1 MRNNEIQ
8 KTRETRRVVSKL
20 LLAGMMCYSFVM
32 AHAQTFQINVNDAQ
46 FTRQFVE
53 RLIAE
58 YGKINPQF
66 SATVV
71 KTREQADATV
81 SISEQT
87 ASVNSIGRFAIVPI
101 ANSENEIL
109 RNKKLAKGLDNK
121 LKHQIFVERDITD
134 DIDDGFEEKKKLPGT
149 VYSLTG
155 RQSITTAIVAKE
167 LSVTPNRV
175 KGKKIVGSEESLIS
189 AVKSHSDAIAFNVAS
204 LVYDANTHK
213 PVVGLTVLPT
223 DLDGNGKVDE
233 AERSAIASLD
243 NLTAYLEKIPHTS
256 LPTGSININ
265 TDNSELLK
273 FAAWAS
279 TEGQNFIAQYGFL
292 KADKPLTAQ
301 K

>member
-101 ANSENEIL
+101 ANSEKSRLHRRGSSPLATAMKIRRLL
-109 RNKKLAKGLDNK
+109 R
-121 LKHQIFVERDITD
+121 T
-134 DIDDGFEEKKKLPGT
+134 
-149 VYSLTG
+149 Y
-155 RQSITTAIVAKE
+155 
-167 LSVTPNRV
+167 
-175 KGKKIVGSEESLIS
+175 
-189 AVKSHSDAIAFNVAS
+189 AS
-204 LVYDANTHK
+204 
-213 PVVGLTVLPT
+213 
-223 DLDGNGKVDE
+223 
-233 AERSAIASLD
+233 
-243 NLTAYLEKIPHTS
+243 
-256 LPTGSININ
+256 
-265 TDNSELLK
+265 
-273 FAAWAS
+273 
-279 TEGQNFIAQYGFL
+279 
-292 KADKPLTAQ
+292 
-301 K
+301 